1 EGVAAMGTL
10 TMLGVWML
18 SAVITGITA
27 QHAGQN
33 NVAVLMFHPGLNVDH
48 SGQVCS
54 TWGNFHFNT
63 FDGQFFQLPYACNY
77 ILATMCDSIMPDFNI
92 QLRRTYDN
100 DIVTSTFT
108 LWLQENVIKLHNGNI
123 TMNEE
128 LKTIPSNQQGVRI
141 ERSTDYVKIRSSKL
155 GLTVY
160 WDKQNSLWIE
170 INEKYSG
177 QICGLCGDFNDV
189 NLTTQQYGL
198 KWKSDAITETCE
210 QTEIHPE
217 ESMCEEYFYIKAF
230 SGCHS
235 LLPVAEFVEACIKDL
250 CQCNSSQ
257 ADCLCDTL
265 SEYSRQC
272 AHAGGQPQSWRTN
285 ALCDKKCP
293 FNLEHSECSRP
304 CQDTCSNQQTSQVCA
319 EHCVDGCFCPSGTV
333 FNDIEKNGCVSVNE
347 CPCTHN
353 GNIYQAGESY
363 TRTCQKCKCT
373 NGRWNCVKLD
383 CLGTCS
389 LLGGSHITTY
399 DGKAYTFQGNCYY
412 ILSKDK
418 EQTVSGSLAQC
429 GTQTC
434 LTEVQLSIQ
443 GTTVSTLKFL
453 SDAHTVNDMNDKL
466 CDRLTIFRPSTFF
479 IIAQTPSF
487 QLTIQMVPIMQV
499 YILVSPEKKGTLNG
513 LCGNFNDIQADDF
526 TTESGQKEGT
536 ATTFANIWK
545 ARSDCPDVDNLPQ
558 YPCNMNMEKEKYAKE
573 WCHILTDTDGV
584 FSPCHAEVNP
594 NNYKDRCVYDTCQC
608 ANSEECMCAALS
620 SYAHVCAAKGVLLDG
635 WRNNTCKFSKCEGN
649 MQYSYSQTSCGSTC
663 RSLSGI
669 DYTCK
674 VKHTPVDGCGCAE
687 GTYLNDKDECVSD
700 SSCPCYYN
708 NQVMV
713 PSEVI
718 TVNGAKCKNLIKWLC
733 ILMHVHFLV
742 TDCKAPMYYFNCS
755 DADPGAK
762 GIECQ
767 KSCQTQSPYCI
778 STPCQSGCMCPNG
791 QLVNRHGTCV
801 TEDLCECFHNGLYY
815 QPYETIQENWQLIC
829 TTKKCPATCTIF
841 GEGHYK
847 TFDGTR
853 YDFNGDCEY
862 LLAQDYCSNSFTGS
876 FRIITENIPCGT
888 TGTTCSKSI
897 KIFLGVIY
905 RIFDRY
911 LEMLS
916 NKKIPYKIHTVGIY
930 RIIEAS
936 NGLVLY
942 WDNKTS
948 LHIRLSPSF
957 QGKVCGLCGNYDGNG
972 KNDFVTRAGEEVV
985 EPLKFGNSWRV
996 FTTCSKAK
1004 IVSSPCELR
1013 PHRHTWAAKHCNIIN
1028 EEGVFGLCH
1037 NLVSNISR
1045 IC

>member
-1 EGVAAMGTL
+1 RSVAAMGTL

-27 QHAGQN
+27 QHTE
-33 NVAVLMFHPGLNVDH
+33 AVLMFHPGLNVDH

-77 ILATMCDSIMPDFNI
+77 ILATMCDSTMSDFKI

-108 LWLQENVIKLHNGNI
+108 LQLQENDFKLHNGNI

-128 LKTIPSNQQGVRI
+128 LKNIPSNQQGVRI
-141 ERSTDYVKIRSSKL
+141 EKSTDYIKMRSSKL

-177 QICGLCGDFNDV
+177 QMCGLCGDFNGV
-189 NLTTQQYGL
+189 ELTTQNYGL
-198 KWKSDAITETCE
+198 KWKVDAITETCE
-210 QTEIHPE
+210 QTEIHHE
-217 ESMCEEYFYIKAF
+217 ESMCEEYFDNKAF

-235 LLPVAEFVEACIKDL
+235 LLPMEGFVEACIKDL

-257 ADCLCDTL
+257 AECLCDTL

-272 AHAGGQPQSWRTN
+272 AHAGGQPQSWRTKE
-285 ALCDKKCP
+285 LCDKKCP

-319 EHCVDGCFCPSGTV
+319 EHCVDGCFCPS
-333 FNDIEKNGCVSVNE
+333 EKMARSRVNE

-353 GNIYQAGESY
+353 GNIYQAGDRY
-363 TRTCQKCKCT
+363 TRTCQKMCT

-383 CLGTCS
+383 CPGTCS

-399 DGKAYTFQGNCYY
+399 DGNYCLTSTDLLY

-443 GTTVSTLKFL
+443 GTTVNRL
-453 SDAHTVNDMNDKL
+453 S
-466 CDRLTIFRPSTFF
+466 IFRPSTFF

-499 YILVSPEKKGTLNG
+499 YIVVSPEKKGTLNG

-536 ATTFANIWK
+536 ATTFAKIWK
-545 ARSDCPDVDNLPQ
+545 ARSDCPDVDNLPL
-558 YPCNMNMEKEKYAKE
+558 YPCNMNMEKEKYAKV
-573 WCHILTDTDGV
+573 WCDIITDTDGV

-663 RSLSGI
+663 RSLSRI

-687 GTYLNDKDECVSD
+687 GTYLNDEGECVSD

-718 TVNGAKCKNLIKWLC
+718 TNLLNWLC

-815 QPYETIQENWQLIC
+815 QPYEKIQENCNTCTCTKGNFIC
-829 TTKKCPATCTIF
+829 TTEKCPATCTIF

-862 LLAQDYCSNSFTGS
+862 VLAQDYCNNSMEGS

-897 KIFLGVIY
+897 KIFLGVI
-905 RIFDRY
+905 ILVIDS
-911 LEMLS
+911 LQ
-916 NKKIPYKIHTVGIY
+916 NKIEFPGNSTENPYKIFTKGIY
-930 RIIEAS
+930 LIIEAS

-957 QGKVCGLCGNYDGNG
+957 QGKVCGLCGNYDDNG

-996 FTTCSKAK
+996 FPTCSEAK
-1004 IVSSPCELR
+1004 IVSSPCGLR
-1013 PHRHTWAAKHCNIIN
+1013 PHRHTWAAQHCNIIN
-1028 EEGVFGLCH
+1028 NIEVFGSCH
-1037 NLVSNISR
+1037 KLVSKISR
-1045 IC
+1045 NKQFNRNTEYTYLNTNSTLLVF